1 MHELGP
7 GKTNRSLWAH
17 GMGTCSED
25 LGFKKEKKI
34 ELGSRR
40 TMWKPEMNYMIK
52 KILLKAGHGAV
63 ELAF

>member
-1 MHELGP
+1 MSWDQAKQTDHCGLTEWGHVQKIWGL
-7 GKTNRSLWAH
+7 
-17 GMGTCSED
+17 
-25 LGFKKEKKI
+25 KKKKKI